1 MEVGRFIMILE
12 FSCKNFKSIKNEVNF
27 SMLASSDK
35 SLQDNIK
42 EWNKYRVLN
51 AAAIYGAN
59 GSGKSSFIYALNF
72 FRALIVNSVNHQPG
86 DKIIDW
92 SHKSALN
99 EPNEYK
105 IQFVTHNNNR
115 YAYGFTLL
123 NNCFINEY
131 LYCFPNG
138 TQKKIFERNNQIIE
152 MGSGY
157 NKNMD
162 ASKSTLKEN
171 RLFLSCAANF
181 SDLPEINEVFMYFK
195 ECLVIYLGRAND
207 WLNYSISTLQNNKLY
222 KKIFLNFMSA
232 IGSNIKD
239 IEAKKD
245 RKVLSKIE
253 PAVIMPEELKSIL
266 QNKEVDIIDVK
277 IDHDDFVLKLEE
289 ESIGTQKLFAI
300 MCPIIDIILTGKI
313 FICDEIET
321 SLHPNIVTEII
332 KMFLNQSGTYFSQII
347 FTTHDEN
354 LLDLDLLRRDQIWF
368 TEMDE
373 QKSTN
378 LYSLS
383 ELKNVRKDEN
393 VAKGYL
399 LGKYGAIPLKN
410 NEKIKALFKGVN
422 VNE

>member
-1 MEVGRFIMILE
+1 
-12 FSCKNFKSIKNEVNF
+12 
-27 SMLASSDK
+27 
-35 SLQDNIK
+35 
-42 EWNKYRVLN
+42 
-51 AAAIYGAN
+51 
-59 GSGKSSFIYALNF
+59 
-72 FRALIVNSVNHQPG
+72 
-86 DKIIDW
+86 
-92 SHKSALN
+92 
-99 EPNEYK
+99 
-105 IQFVTHNNNR
+105 
-115 YAYGFTLL
+115 
-123 NNCFINEY
+123 
-131 LYCFPNG
+131 
-138 TQKKIFERNNQIIE
+138 
-152 MGSGY
+152 
-157 NKNMD
+157 
-162 ASKSTLKEN
+162 
-171 RLFLSCAANF
+171 
-181 SDLPEINEVFMYFK
+181 
-195 ECLVIYLGRAND
+195 
-207 WLNYSISTLQNNKLY
+207 
-222 KKIFLNFMSA
+222 MSA